1 MIKSYK
7 DLRVW
12 EAGIDL
18 SLAVYS
24 ATKTFPKQEWFGL
37 VSQMR
42 RSAASVPANIAE
54 GAWRQHSGE
63 LIQFL
68 HIARGSLAEL
78 HTFVNMSARLEY
90 LTAETSVMLN
100 DKIEDVGKM
109 LHGLISSL
117 RAREHTNHEPRITN
131 HS

>member
-1 MIKSYK
+1 MINSYK

-18 SLAVYS
+18 SLAVYQ
-24 ATKTFPKQEWFGL
+24 ATRLFPKQEWFGL
-37 VSQMR
+37 VAQMR

-54 GAWRQHSGE
+54 GAWRQHTGE

-78 HTFVNMSARLEY
+78 HTYVTMSARLEY
-90 LTAETSVMLN
+90 LTAEVSQSLN
-100 DKIEDVGKM
+100 DKIDDMGRM

-117 RAREHTNHEPRITN
+117 REKRGSGHESRTTNH
-131 HS
+131 